1 MESLVMRTGF
11 WQNKSVA
18 VTGHTGF
25 KGGWLAHWLSLLG
38 AEVHGFSLPPEKEPS
53 FFTKTN
59 LTEKLKTNC
68 FGDVRDINQ
77 IKIFFSQ
84 AKPEI
89 VFHLAAQPLVRKS
102 YELPLDTFSTNI
114 SGTINLLETVRH
126 TANVNTV
133 INITTDK
140 CYKNQEWTWPY
151 RECDEIG
158 GDDPYSASK
167 SCSEIISHA
176 YRQSY
181 YKQQGVKI
189 ATARAGNVIG
199 GGDWA
204 EDRLIPDAFRAIETN
219 TPLMLRAP
227 NSVRPWQHVLAP
239 LDGYM
244 KLAEALY
251 SASKNYEGPW
261 NFGPESLD
269 SVTVLSLIQSL
280 KQLFPSLKFDSSTT
294 DGPAETLMLKLD
306 SSKARKE
313 LKWNNKWGLK
323 KSIKETLDWHF
334 SCSNG
339 QNMNDF
345 TSKQIKNYMAS

>member
-1 MESLVMRTGF
+1 MKTGF
-11 WQNKSVA
+11 WKNKSVA

-38 AEVHGFSLPPEKEPS
+38 AKVHGFSLPPEKEPS
-53 FFTKTN
+53 FFIKTN
-59 LTEKLKTNC
+59 LAEKLKTNC
-68 FGDVRDINQ
+68 LGDVRDIDQ
-77 IKIFFSQ
+77 IKSFFSQ

-102 YELPLDTFSTNI
+102 YELPLDTFSTNV

-126 TANVNTV
+126 NSNVNAV

-151 RECDEIG
+151 RENDGIG

-176 YRQSY
+176 YRQSFF
-181 YKQQGVKI
+181 QQQNVKI

-204 EDRLIPDAFRAIETN
+204 EDRLIPDALRAIETN
-219 TPLMLRAP
+219 TPLKLRAP

-244 KLAEALY
+244 RLAEALC
-251 SASKNYEGPW
+251 STSKDYEEAW
-261 NFGPESLD
+261 NFGPDPTE

-280 KQLFPSLKFDSSTT
+280 KQSFPNLEFDSPTA
-294 DGPAETLMLKLD
+294 DGPAETLTLKLD

-313 LKWNNKWGLK
+313 LEWNNKWGIE
-323 KSIKETLDWHF
+323 KSVKETLNWH
-334 SCSNG
+334 SSYLNG
-339 QNMNDF
+339 EDMYDV

>member
-1 MESLVMRTGF
+1 MKTSF
-11 WQNKSVA
+11 WRNKSVA

-25 KGGWLAHWLSLLG
+25 KGGWLSHWLSLLG

-59 LTEKLKTNC
+59 LMEKLKTNY

-77 IKIFFSQ
+77 IKNFFSQ

-102 YELPLDTFSTNI
+102 YEFPLDTFSTNI
-114 SGTINLLETVRH
+114 SGTTNLLETIRH
-126 TANVNTV
+126 ASNVNAV

-140 CYKNQEWTWPY
+140 CYKNEEWTWPY
-151 RECDEIG
+151 RESDRIG

-176 YRQSY
+176 YRQSFFR
-181 YKQQGVKI
+181 QQGVKI

-204 EDRLIPDAFRAIETN
+204 EDRLIPDAFRAIDTN
-219 TPLMLRAP
+219 TILKLRAP

-244 KLAEALY
+244 RLAEALC
-251 SASKNYEGPW
+251 STSKNYEESW
-261 NFGPESLD
+261 NFGPDSLD
-269 SVTVLSLIQSL
+269 SLTVLSIIQSL
-280 KQLFPSLKFDSSTT
+280 RQLFPNLEFTSSATE
-294 DGPAETLMLKLD
+294 GPAETLMLKLD

-313 LKWNNKWGLK
+313 LEWKQKWCVE
-323 KSIKETLDWHF
+323 KSVKETLNWHL
-334 SCSNG
+334 SCLNG
-339 QNMNDF
+339 ENMSDF